1 MMINKLYQTTIIIIL
16 FFNIFS
22 VSFAEDDQNLASFII
37 RNYEAAALPTV
48 GNSEADYTIIEFFD
62 YRCGYCSK
70 QANDFQKLLNNTDNV
85 KIIYMEWPIF
95 GDISDTAAKIAL
107 IVWQRHPNL
116 YFEVHNQFMQLGP
129 KMKKVSIV
137 DILNKID
144 LNGEEIFQEA
154 VNQKSNDIIE
164 ANMKLAKSLGLRG
177 TPASIVNDSIYPGYL
192 QYKTLETLIK

>member
-1 MMINKLYQTTIIIIL
+1 MMINKLFKTTILTIL
-16 FFNIFS
+16 FFNVFS
-22 VSFAEDDQNLASFII
+22 TSFAQDDQNLANFII
-37 RNYEAAALPTV
+37 RNYETAALPTV
-48 GNSEADYTIIEFFD
+48 GNNDADYTIIEFFD

-107 IVWQRHPNL
+107 IVWQRNPNL

-129 KMKKVSIV
+129 KMKKASIV
-137 DILNKID
+137 DILNKVD

-154 VNQKSNDIIE
+154 VSQKSNDIIE

-192 QYKTLETLIK
+192 QYKTLETLIN

>member
-1 MMINKLYQTTIIIIL
+1 MINKLFQTTIAIIL
-16 FFNIFS
+16 FLNVYVIGY
-22 VSFAEDDQNLASFII
+22 AEDDQNLASFII
-37 RNYEAAALPTV
+37 RNYDAAALPTV
-48 GNSEADYTIIEFFD
+48 GSSEADYTIIEFFD

-129 KMKKVSIV
+129 KMRKDSIV
-137 DILNKID
+137 DILNKIG
-144 LNGEEIFQEA
+144 LNGGAIFQEA
-154 VNQKSNDIIE
+154 TSQKSNEVIE
-164 ANMKLAKSLGLRG
+164 ANFKLAKNLGLRG

-192 QYKTLETLIK
+192 KYETLETLIK

>member
-1 MMINKLYQTTIIIIL
+1 MINKLYQTTIIIIL

-22 VSFAEDDQNLASFII
+22 ISFAEDDQNLASFII
-37 RNYEAAALPTV
+37 RNYETAALPTV

-116 YFEVHNQFMQLGP
+116 YFEVHNQFMRLGP

-137 DILNKID
+137 DILNKVD

-154 VNQKSNDIIE
+154 VSQKSNDIIE

>member
-1 MMINKLYQTTIIIIL
+1 MINKLYQTTIIIIL

-22 VSFAEDDQNLASFII
+22 ISFAEENQNLASFII
-37 RNYEAAALPTV
+37 RNYETAALPTV

-70 QANDFQKLLNNTDNV
+70 QANDFQKLLNNSDNV

-107 IVWQRHPNL
+107 IVWQRHPDL

-154 VNQKSNDIIE
+154 ASQKSNDIIE

>member
-1 MMINKLYQTTIIIIL
+1 MINKLFQKTIIIIL
-16 FFNIFS
+16 FFNVFS
-22 VSFAEDDQNLASFII
+22 ISFAEDDQNLANFII
-37 RNYEAAALPTV
+37 RNYETAALPTV
-48 GNSEADYTIIEFFD
+48 GNSGADYTIIEFFD

-107 IVWQRHPNL
+107 IVWQRHPKL

-154 VNQKSNDIIE
+154 ASQKSNDIIE
-164 ANMKLAKSLGLRG
+164 ANMRLAKSLGLRG
-177 TPASIVNDSIYPGYL
+177 TPASIVNDSIYPGYI

>member
-1 MMINKLYQTTIIIIL
+1 MINKLYQTTIIIIL

-22 VSFAEDDQNLASFII
+22 ISFAEDDQNLASFII

-154 VNQKSNDIIE
+154 VSQKSNDIIE

>member
-1 MMINKLYQTTIIIIL
+1 MINKLYQTTIIIIL

-22 VSFAEDDQNLASFII
+22 ISFAEDDQNLASFII
-37 RNYEAAALPTV
+37 RNYETAALPTV

-116 YFEVHNQFMQLGP
+116 YFEVHNQFMQLGS
-129 KMKKVSIV
+129 KMKKVSLV

-154 VNQKSNDIIE
+154 VSQKSNDIIE

>member
-1 MMINKLYQTTIIIIL
+1 MINKLYQTTVIIIL
-16 FFNIFS
+16 FFNIS
-22 VSFAEDDQNLASFII
+22 SISFAEDDQNLASFII
-37 RNYEAAALPTV
+37 RNYETAALPTV
-48 GNSEADYTIIEFFD
+48 GNNEADYTIIEFFD

-70 QANDFQKLLNNTDNV
+70 QAKDFQKLLNNTDNV

-107 IVWQRHPNL
+107 IVWQRYPNL

-144 LNGEEIFQEA
+144 LSGEEIFQEA
-154 VNQKSNDIIE
+154 VGQKSNDIID

>member
-1 MMINKLYQTTIIIIL
+1 MINKLIQKTIIIIL
-16 FFNIFS
+16 FFNVFS
-22 VSFAEDDQNLASFII
+22 ISFAEDDQNLASFII
-37 RNYEAAALPTV
+37 RNYETAALPTV

-70 QANDFQKLLNNTDNV
+70 QANDFQKLLNNSDNV

-116 YFEVHNQFMQLGP
+116 YFEVHNQFMRLGP
-129 KMKKVSIV
+129 KMKKASIV
-137 DILNKID
+137 NILNIVD

-154 VNQKSNDIIE
+154 ISQKSNDIIE

>member
-1 MMINKLYQTTIIIIL
+1 MINKLYQTTIIIIL

-37 RNYEAAALPTV
+37 RNYETAALPTV

-70 QANDFQKLLNNTDNV
+70 QANDFQKLLNNSDNV

-116 YFEVHNQFMQLGP
+116 YFEVHNQFMQLGS
-129 KMKKVSIV
+129 KMKKVSLV
-137 DILNKID
+137 DILNKVD

-154 VNQKSNDIIE
+154 VSQKSNDIIE

>member
-1 MMINKLYQTTIIIIL
+1 MINKLYQTTIIIIL

-22 VSFAEDDQNLASFII
+22 ISFAEDDQNLASFII
-37 RNYEAAALPTV
+37 RNYETAALPTV
-48 GNSEADYTIIEFFD
+48 GNSDADYTIIEFFD

-70 QANDFQKLLNNTDNV
+70 QANDFQKLLNNSDNV

-107 IVWQRHPNL
+107 IVWQRHPDL

-154 VNQKSNDIIE
+154 ASQKSNDIIE

>member
-1 MMINKLYQTTIIIIL
+1 MINKLFQTTILTIL

-22 VSFAEDDQNLASFII
+22 ISFAEDDQNLASFII
-37 RNYEAAALPTV
+37 RNYETAALPTV
-48 GNSEADYTIIEFFD
+48 GNNEADYTIIEFFD

-70 QANDFQKLLNNTDNV
+70 QANDFQKLLNNSDNV

-129 KMKKVSIV
+129 KMKEVSLI

-154 VNQKSNDIIE
+154 VSQKSNDIIE

>member
-1 MMINKLYQTTIIIIL
+1 MINKLYQTTIIIIL

-22 VSFAEDDQNLASFII
+22 ISFAEDDQNLASFII
-37 RNYEAAALPTV
+37 RNYETAALPTV
-48 GNSEADYTIIEFFD
+48 GNSDADYTIIEFFD

-129 KMKKVSIV
+129 KMKKVSII
-137 DILNKID
+137 DILNKKD
-144 LNGEEIFQEA
+144 LNGEGIFQEA
-154 VNQKSNDIIE
+154 ISQKSNDIIE

>member
-1 MMINKLYQTTIIIIL
+1 MINKLFQITAVLIL

-22 VSFAEDDQNLASFII
+22 ISVAEDDQNLASFII
-37 RNYEAAALPTV
+37 RNYDTAALPTV
-48 GNSEADYTIIEFFD
+48 GNTDADYTIIEFFD

-70 QANDFQKLLNNTDNV
+70 QANDFQKLLNNTNNV

-107 IVWQRHPNL
+107 IVWQRYPNL

-129 KMKKVSIV
+129 KMKKVSLI
-137 DILNKID
+137 DILNKNE

-154 VNQKSNDIIE
+154 ISQKSNDIIE

>member
-1 MMINKLYQTTIIIIL
+1 MINKLFQTTVVLIL
-16 FFNIFS
+16 FFNVFS
-22 VSFAEDDQNLASFII
+22 ISFAEDDQNLASFII
-37 RNYEAAALPTV
+37 RNYDTAALPTV
-48 GNSEADYTIIEFFD
+48 GSSEADYTIIEFFD

-70 QANDFQKLLNNTDNV
+70 QANDFQKLLKNTNNV

-107 IVWQRHPNL
+107 IVWQKYPQL

-137 DILNKID
+137 DILNKNE

-154 VNQKSNDIIE
+154 ISQKSNDIIE

>member
-1 MMINKLYQTTIIIIL
+1 MINKLFQTTILIIL
-16 FFNIFS
+16 FFNIFNI
-22 VSFAEDDQNLASFII
+22 SFAEDDQNLASFII
-37 RNYEAAALPTV
+37 RNYETSALPTV

-129 KMKKVSIV
+129 KMKEVSIV

-154 VNQKSNDIIE
+154 VSQKSNDIIE

>member
-1 MMINKLYQTTIIIIL
+1 MINKLYQTIIIIIL

-22 VSFAEDDQNLASFII
+22 ISFAEDDQNLASFII
-37 RNYEAAALPTV
+37 RNYETAALPTV

-107 IVWQRHPNL
+107 IVWQRHPKL
-116 YFEVHNQFMQLGP
+116 YFEIHNQFMQLGP

-154 VNQKSNDIIE
+154 VSQKSNDIIE

>member
-1 MMINKLYQTTIIIIL
+1 MINKLFQTTVVVIL
-16 FFNIFS
+16 FFNVFS
-22 VSFAEDDQNLASFII
+22 ISFAEDDQNLASFII
-37 RNYEAAALPTV
+37 RNYDTAALPTV
-48 GNSEADYTIIEFFD
+48 GSSDADYTIIEFFD

-70 QANDFQKLLNNTDNV
+70 QANDFQKLLNNTNNV

-107 IVWQRHPNL
+107 IVWQRYPNL

-137 DILNKID
+137 DILNKNE

-154 VNQKSNDIIE
+154 ISQKSNDIIE

>member
-1 MMINKLYQTTIIIIL
+1 MINKLFQTTVVLIL
-16 FFNIFS
+16 FFNVFS
-22 VSFAEDDQNLASFII
+22 ISFAEDDQNLASFII
-37 RNYEAAALPTV
+37 RNYDTAALPTV
-48 GNSEADYTIIEFFD
+48 GSSDADYTIIEFFD

-70 QANDFQKLLNNTDNV
+70 QANDFQKLLNNTNNV

-107 IVWQRHPNL
+107 IVWQRYPNL

-129 KMKKVSIV
+129 KMKKVSLI
-137 DILNKID
+137 DILNKNE

-154 VNQKSNDIIE
+154 ISQKSNDIIE

-177 TPASIVNDSIYPGYL
+177 TPASIINDSIYPGYL

>member
-1 MMINKLYQTTIIIIL
+1 MMINELFKTTILTIL

-22 VSFAEDDQNLASFII
+22 LSFAEDNQNLASFII
-37 RNYEAAALPTV
+37 RNYETASLPTV

-116 YFEVHNQFMQLGP
+116 YFEVHNQFMQLGS
-129 KMKKVSIV
+129 KMKKVSLV
-137 DILNKID
+137 DVLNKVD

-154 VNQKSNDIIE
+154 VSQKSNDIIE

-192 QYKTLETLIK
+192 QYKTLETLIN

>member
-1 MMINKLYQTTIIIIL
+1 MINKLYQTTIIIIL

-22 VSFAEDDQNLASFII
+22 ISFAEDDQNLASFII
-37 RNYEAAALPTV
+37 RNYETAALPTV

-70 QANDFQKLLNNTDNV
+70 QANDFQKLLNNSDNV

-116 YFEVHNQFMQLGP
+116 YFDVHNQFMQLGP
-129 KMKKVSIV
+129 KMKKAGIV
-137 DILNKID
+137 DILNIVD

-154 VNQKSNDIIE
+154 VSQKSNDIIE

>member
-1 MMINKLYQTTIIIIL
+1 MINKLYQTTIIIIL

-22 VSFAEDDQNLASFII
+22 ISFAEDDQNLASFII
-37 RNYEAAALPTV
+37 RNYETAALPTV

-70 QANDFQKLLNNTDNV
+70 QANDFQKLLNNSDNV

-107 IVWQRHPNL
+107 IVWQRHPDL

-154 VNQKSNDIIE
+154 ASQKSNDIIE

>member
-1 MMINKLYQTTIIIIL
+1 MMINELFKTTILTIL
-16 FFNIFS
+16 FFNVFS
-22 VSFAEDDQNLASFII
+22 TSFAEDDQNLANFII
-37 RNYEAAALPTV
+37 RNYETAALPTV
-48 GNSEADYTIIEFFD
+48 GNNEADYTIIEFFD

-116 YFEVHNQFMQLGP
+116 YFEVHNQFMQLGS
-129 KMKKVSIV
+129 KMKKVSLV
-137 DILNKID
+137 DILNKVD

-154 VNQKSNDIIE
+154 VSQKSNDIIE

>member
-1 MMINKLYQTTIIIIL
+1 MMTNKLFKTTIITIL
-16 FFNIFS
+16 FLNVFS
-22 VSFAEDDQNLASFII
+22 TSFAQDDQNLASFII
-37 RNYEAAALPTV
+37 RNYETAALPTV
-48 GNSEADYTIIEFFD
+48 GNSEADFTIIEFFD

-85 KIIYMEWPIF
+85 KIIYVEWPIF

-107 IVWQRHPNL
+107 IVWQRHPKL

-154 VNQKSNDIIE
+154 AGQKSNDIIE

>member
-1 MMINKLYQTTIIIIL
+1 MMINELFKTTILTIL
-16 FFNIFS
+16 FFNVFS
-22 VSFAEDDQNLASFII
+22 LSFAEDDQNLASFII
-37 RNYEAAALPTV
+37 RNYETASLPTV

-116 YFEVHNQFMQLGP
+116 YFEVHNQFMQLGS
-129 KMKKVSIV
+129 KMKKVSLV
-137 DILNKID
+137 DILNKVD

-154 VNQKSNDIIE
+154 VSQNSNDIIE

>member
-1 MMINKLYQTTIIIIL
+1 MTNKLFKTTILTIL
-16 FFNIFS
+16 FFNVFS
-22 VSFAEDDQNLASFII
+22 LSFAEDDQNLASFII
-37 RNYEAAALPTV
+37 RNYETASLPTV

-116 YFEVHNQFMQLGP
+116 YFEIHNQFMQLGS
-129 KMKKVSIV
+129 KMKKVSLV
-137 DILNKID
+137 DILNKVD

-154 VNQKSNDIIE
+154 VSQKSNDIIE

>member
-1 MMINKLYQTTIIIIL
+1 MINKLIHKTIIIIL
-16 FFNIFS
+16 FFNVFS
-22 VSFAEDDQNLASFII
+22 ISFAEDDQNLASFII
-37 RNYEAAALPTV
+37 RNYETAALPTV

-116 YFEVHNQFMQLGP
+116 YFDVHNQFMQLGP

-137 DILNKID
+137 DTLNKID

-154 VNQKSNDIIE
+154 ASQKSNEIIE

>member
-1 MMINKLYQTTIIIIL
+1 MINKLYQTTIIIIL
-16 FFNIFS
+16 LFNIFS
-22 VSFAEDDQNLASFII
+22 ISFAEDDQNLASFII
-37 RNYEAAALPTV
+37 RNYETAALPTV

-70 QANDFQKLLNNTDNV
+70 QAKDFQKLLNNTDNV

-116 YFEVHNQFMQLGP
+116 YFEVHNQFMQLGS
-129 KMKKVSIV
+129 KMKKVSLV
-137 DILNKID
+137 DILNKVD

-154 VNQKSNDIIE
+154 VSQKSNDIIE

>member
-1 MMINKLYQTTIIIIL
+1 MINKLFQTTVVLIL
-16 FFNIFS
+16 FFNVFS
-22 VSFAEDDQNLASFII
+22 ISFAEDDQNLASFII
-37 RNYEAAALPTV
+37 RNYDTAALPTV
-48 GNSEADYTIIEFFD
+48 GSSEADYTIIEFFD

-70 QANDFQKLLNNTDNV
+70 QANDFQKLLKNTNNV

-107 IVWQRHPNL
+107 IVWQRYPNL

-129 KMKKVSIV
+129 KMKKVSLV
-137 DILNKID
+137 DILNKNE

-154 VNQKSNDIIE
+154 ISQKSNDIIE

>member
-1 MMINKLYQTTIIIIL
+1 MINKLYQTTIIIIL

-22 VSFAEDDQNLASFII
+22 ISFAEDDQNLASFII
-37 RNYEAAALPTV
+37 RNYETAALPTV

-70 QANDFQKLLNNTDNV
+70 QANDFQKLLNNSDNV

-95 GDISDTAAKIAL
+95 GDISDTAAKIAF

-154 VNQKSNDIIE
+154 VDQKSNDIIE

>member
-1 MMINKLYQTTIIIIL
+1 MINKLFQTTVVLIL
-16 FFNIFS
+16 FFNVFS
-22 VSFAEDDQNLASFII
+22 ISFAEDDQNLASFII
-37 RNYEAAALPTV
+37 RNYDTAALPTV
-48 GNSEADYTIIEFFD
+48 GSSEADYTIIEFFD

-70 QANDFQKLLNNTDNV
+70 QANDFQKLLNNSDNV

-107 IVWQRHPNL
+107 IVWQRYPNL

-154 VNQKSNDIIE
+154 VSQKSNDIIE

>member
-1 MMINKLYQTTIIIIL
+1 MINKLYQTTIIIIL

-22 VSFAEDDQNLASFII
+22 ISFAEDDQNLASFII
-37 RNYEAAALPTV
+37 RNYETAALPTV
-48 GNSEADYTIIEFFD
+48 GNSDADYTIIEFFD

-70 QANDFQKLLNNTDNV
+70 QANDFQKLLNNSDNV

-107 IVWQRHPNL
+107 IVWQRHPDL
-116 YFEVHNQFMQLGP
+116 YFEVHNQFMKLGP

-154 VNQKSNDIIE
+154 ASQKSNDIIE

>member
-1 MMINKLYQTTIIIIL
+1 MINKLFQTTVVLIL
-16 FFNIFS
+16 FFNVFS
-22 VSFAEDDQNLASFII
+22 ISFAEDDQNLASFII
-37 RNYEAAALPTV
+37 RNYDTAALPTV
-48 GNSEADYTIIEFFD
+48 GSSEADYTIIEFFD

-70 QANDFQKLLNNTDNV
+70 QANDFQKLLNNTNNV

-107 IVWQRHPNL
+107 IVWQRYPNL

-129 KMKKVSIV
+129 KMKKVSLV
-137 DILNKID
+137 DILNKNE

-154 VNQKSNDIIE
+154 ISQKSNNIIE

>member
-1 MMINKLYQTTIIIIL
+1 MINKLFQTTVVLIL
-16 FFNIFS
+16 FFNVFS
-22 VSFAEDDQNLASFII
+22 ISFAEDDQNLASFII
-37 RNYEAAALPTV
+37 RNYDTAALPTV
-48 GNSEADYTIIEFFD
+48 GSSEADYTIIEFFD

-70 QANDFQKLLNNTDNV
+70 QANDFQKLLKNTNNV

-107 IVWQRHPNL
+107 IVWQRYPNL

-137 DILNKID
+137 DILNKNE

-154 VNQKSNDIIE
+154 ISQKSNDIIE

>member
-1 MMINKLYQTTIIIIL
+1 MINKLFQTTVVLIL
-16 FFNIFS
+16 FFNVFS
-22 VSFAEDDQNLASFII
+22 ISFAEDDQNLASFII
-37 RNYEAAALPTV
+37 RNYDTAALPTV
-48 GNSEADYTIIEFFD
+48 GSSEADYTIIEFFD

-70 QANDFQKLLNNTDNV
+70 QANDFQKLLNNTNNV

-107 IVWQRHPNL
+107 IVWQRYPNL

-137 DILNKID
+137 DILDKIE

-154 VNQKSNDIIE
+154 ISQKSNDIIE